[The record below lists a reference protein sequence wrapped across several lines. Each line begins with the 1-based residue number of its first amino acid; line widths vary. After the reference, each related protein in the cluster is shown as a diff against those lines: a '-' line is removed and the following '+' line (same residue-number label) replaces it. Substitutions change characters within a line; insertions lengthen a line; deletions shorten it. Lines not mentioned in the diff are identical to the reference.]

1 MLISFFNF
9 FPGIVDCQRLQILP
23 VQSEQTVPIGKTLL
37 LTCRPDVPDV
47 SLVTDLQW
55 RDNQNMTVLAK
66 Q

>member
-1 MLISFFNF
+1 M
-9 FPGIVDCQRLQILP
+9 DCQRLQILP
-23 VQSEQTVPIGKTLL
+23 SSREQKVPIGKTLL

-55 RDNQNMTVLAK
+55 RDNQNMTVLPK